1 MVISGYEYCKFIE
14 EAQSSS
20 GGVIQLSKKTFNN
33 LWNFV
38 LENQGGE
45 DSDKILTVGKAN
57 GARYIRA
64 SKFVGTIQ
72 TKDGQIIE
80 ILPKSQKGILR
91 RIRRKP
97 GVFSGRC

>member
-20 GGVIQLSKKTFNN
+20 SDVIQLSKKTFNN

-45 DSDKILTVGKAN
+45 DSDKILTVG
-57 GARYIRA
+57 
-64 SKFVGTIQ
+64 
-72 TKDGQIIE
+72 
-80 ILPKSQKGILR
+80 IL
-91 RIRRKP
+91 
-97 GVFSGRC
+97 SGRL